1 MPRGAT
7 RLGGPEGLPRVPVP
21 TWMSVSG
28 VTTSARHSMGPI
40 RKGQCWE
47 NAWKGGKG
55 GGQEGPVGSG
65 VPQRGPGVWGCPSG
79 GSHLPEALLGHG
91 AEAQDLPDDG
101 HALQDVLGGCGD
113 TCGTTA

>member
-7 RLGGPEGLPRVPVP
+7 RLGGPEGPPRVPVP

-47 NAWKGGKG
+47 NAWKEGQGG
-55 GGQEGPVGSG
+55 
-65 VPQRGPGVWGCPSG
+65 
-79 GSHLPEALLGHG
+79 
-91 AEAQDLPDDG
+91 
-101 HALQDVLGGCGD
+101 
-113 TCGTTA
+113 